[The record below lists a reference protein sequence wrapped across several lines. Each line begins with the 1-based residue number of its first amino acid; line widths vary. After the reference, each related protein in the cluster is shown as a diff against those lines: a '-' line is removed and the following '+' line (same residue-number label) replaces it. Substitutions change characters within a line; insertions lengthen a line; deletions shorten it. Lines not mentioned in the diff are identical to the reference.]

1 MRRIKHEFSIRK
13 FQQTTSPENQLSDPK
28 CRKRHRFSGE
38 QVGNVM
44 VQVAIVLLQ
53 LQQQFKFTSGSVF
66 FRTERQP
73 EA

>member
-1 MRRIKHEFSIRK
+1 MRRIKHGFSTRK
-13 FQQTTSPENQLSDPK
+13 FQQITSPENQLSDPK

-38 QVGNVM
+38 QVGM

-53 LQQQFKFTSGSVF
+53 LQKQFKFTSGSVF
-66 FRTERQP
+66 FRSERQP

>member
-38 QVGNVM
+38 QVGRYGTSSSRITAAAAA
-44 VQVAIVLLQ
+44 VQIHEWISL
-53 LQQQFKFTSGSVF
+53 F
-66 FRTERQP
+66 
-73 EA
+73 